1 MKKKEK
7 TTILYLRAAKAGN
20 TTCYHSKIIG
30 DKPDEEMAER
40 GVEILLEYIKHIR
53 RIN

>member
-7 TTILYLRAAKAGN
+7 TTILYLRKEGDGN
-20 TTCYHSKIIG
+20 MTCYYSDIIG
-30 DKPDEEMAER
+30 DKPDQEMAER